1 MFLHLSLPSA
11 PCTAVI
17 CERTPASERT
27 EDCARVRSGVFQV
40 ENMAA
45 RNWCVKE
52 MKQRQREQEKGRRK
66 ASKQGIEEGA
76 SKNERTKE
84 KKES

>member
-1 MFLHLSLPSA
+1 
-11 PCTAVI
+11 
-17 CERTPASERT
+17 
-27 EDCARVRSGVFQV
+27 
-40 ENMAA
+40 MAA